1 MASPSILSA
10 LKKLR
15 ILLSRPE
22 KIKALWIAV
31 FAVISSFFEVITASL
46 IVVFAQVLSQPEIGL
61 TYLSKIGITTELS
74 PGQTILYFAVTV
86 GSIYFVKNLFA
97 TVEIFFQNFSI
108 QRMCYNFKSKLLNKY
123 IEADYGFYL
132 TRNSSLGAQIVG
144 GDTELVFSA
153 GMSAF
158 ASILSESIVFC
169 ILITLIV
176 YINPELAVIIFTL
189 ASLIGLLLTKIVLPK
204 FYKFGQQLQE
214 ASLIGFQTLLQFFH
228 AFKEIILLGKREQFI
243 EAYDNQAF
251 QKAHVQALQTSLNA
265 LPRVIIEVLF
275 VGLFVIVIGVLALE
289 QDSPSQMMGVLGGY
303 LYAGFRLMPGLNR
316 IINQL
321 NLFKSSIPSIE
332 RVYTDYTTIAQCPTY
347 KDISAFHFNRTISF
361 KDVSF
366 KYLNTTTNA
375 LQNINFEIKKG
386 ECIGIVGETGSGK
399 STVVD
404 TLLGLLAPQSGAVLI
419 DGIFPV
425 TTVQWHQKIGYVPQT
440 LYLLD
445 DTVENNIA
453 FGETIINKDALA
465 LAIDAAQ
472 LTKFINKLPDGINT
486 IVGERGI
493 RLSGG
498 ERQRIAIARALY
510 RNPEVLIFDEA
521 TSALDN
527 ETEAQLMKIIN
538 TLRRDRTVIMIAHRL
553 TTLKDC
559 DRILVMNKGSL
570 DRIVNY
576 KDLIKS
582 PTKEKTNA

>member
-1 MASPSILSA
+1 MSTPSILSA

-22 KIKALWIAV
+22 KIKALWIAI

-61 TYLSKIGITTELS
+61 TYLRKLGITAELS
-74 PGQTILYFAVTV
+74 PGRTILYFAVAV
-86 GSIYFVKNLFA
+86 GSIYFVKNLVA
-97 TVEIFFQNFSI
+97 AVEIFFQNFSI
-108 QRMCYNFKSKLLNKY
+108 QQMCYNFKNKLLNKY

-144 GDTELVFSA
+144 NDTELMFNS

-158 ASILSESIVFC
+158 ASIISESIVFC
-169 ILITLIV
+169 ILISLIV
-176 YINPELAVIIFTL
+176 YLNPSLAIIIFTL
-189 ASLIGLLLTKIVLPK
+189 AGLIGLLLTKIILPK
-204 FYKFGQQLQE
+204 FYKFGQQLQQ
-214 ASLIGFQTLLQFFH
+214 ASLMGFQTLLQFFH

-243 EAYDNQAF
+243 KAYAYQAF
-251 QKAHVQALQTSLNA
+251 KKAHVQAWQTSLNA

-275 VGLFVIVIGVLALE
+275 VGLFVIAIGILALE
-289 QDSPSQMMGVLGGY
+289 HDSPSQMMGVLGGY

-321 NLFKSSIPSIE
+321 NLFKSSIPPIE
-332 RVYTDYTTIAQCPTY
+332 RVYTDYTTIAQCQTY
-347 KDISAFHFNRTISF
+347 KDIPVFHFNTTISF

-366 KYLNTTTNA
+366 KYINTNTNA

-404 TLLGLLAPQSGAVLI
+404 TLLGLLTPQSGAVLI
-419 DGIFPV
+419 DDVFPV

-453 FGETIINKDALA
+453 FGETTINQDALA

-472 LTKFINKLPDGINT
+472 LTKFINKLPDGIKT
-486 IVGERGI
+486 TVGERGV

-510 RNPEVLIFDEA
+510 RNPEILIFDEA

-527 ETEAQLMKIIN
+527 ETEAKLMETIN
-538 TLRRDRTVIMIAHRL
+538 KLRKDRTVIMIAHRL

-559 DRILVMNKGSL
+559 DRILLMNKGCL

-582 PTKEKTNA
+582 PKKEKTNA